1 MGNEVKTVK
10 VVLGGREFEVWPG
23 YTMATMHAESD
34 AGEYPR
40 PKDIEKP
47 TQAEITAHALW
58 SERLVASYFNLPLD
72 ERGQCQYLAKV
83 GPDLVMLA
91 AGAIQQAKLLDP
103 FGNPLPREAA
113 EPAAEKPTPESPAN
127 PPPTIGS

>member
-10 VVLGGREFEVWPG
+10 VMLNGRELEVRPG
-23 YTMATMHAESD
+23 YPMLTLHAESD
-34 AGEYPR
+34 AGPYPV
-40 PKDIEKP
+40 PVDIKHP

-58 SERLVASYFNLPLD
+58 SERLVKTYFALPAEFLADCQAD
-72 ERGQCQYLAKV
+72 E
-83 GPDLVMLA
+83 VMQA
-91 AGAIQQAKLLDP
+91 AAAIQQAKLLDP